1 MNTEIIKP
9 KIGNVGIFNKKY
21 NNPFKME
28 KIKLKHISIL
38 IVSLKILL
46 ISVVLVKYLPNASAE
61 DLKFDQTFF
70 WFLLAGFLAQIV
82 DGALGMAYGVTS
94 NSVLLGF
101 GLSPRLASA
110 AVHTAEVFT
119 TGVSGLSHIKFG
131 NFNKALF
138 IKLIVP
144 GILSASVGAYLL
156 GSVIDGEFIK
166 PFVSLYL
173 IFLGALIISK
183 AYKKNVPENSS
194 LKKAPIYALFGGF
207 LDAIG
212 GGGWGPIVTSNLIN
226 EGHTPNTVIGT
237 VNTAEFFIT
246 FFSAGILIY
255 FTGIQSWQIILGL
268 IIGGTLAAPLGAYI
282 AKKLPTKTMMIT
294 VGILIILT
302 STYTLSKIIL

>member
-1 MNTEIIKP
+1 
-9 KIGNVGIFNKKY
+9 
-21 NNPFKME
+21 ME
-28 KIKLKHISIL
+28 KIKLKHISIV
-38 IVSLKILL
+38 IVALKLLL
-46 ISVVLVKYLPNASAE
+46 ISVVIVKYLPEASAE
-61 DLKFDQTFF
+61 DLLFDQTFF

-138 IKLIVP
+138 FKLIIP
-144 GILSASVGAYLL
+144 GVLSASVGAYLL
-156 GSVIDGEFIK
+156 GSVIDGDFIK
-166 PFVSLYL
+166 PFVSFYL
-173 IFLGALIISK
+173 IILGGIIISK
-183 AYKKNVPENSS
+183 AYKKHIPEKSD

-207 LDAIG
+207 LDAVG
-212 GGGWGPIVTSNLIN
+212 GGGWGPVVTSNLIK
-226 EGHTPNTVIGT
+226 EGHTPSTVIGT

-246 FFSAGILIY
+246 YFSAGILIY

-268 IIGGTLAAPLGAYI
+268 IVGGVLAAPLGAYI
-282 AKKLPTKTMMIT
+282 AKILPTKTMMIT

-302 STYTLSKIIL
+302 SGYTLSKAIL